1 MSDWQ
6 EKTLAHW
13 DLINRLAGRRF
24 GDRILAEEAALA
36 VFDGLRQDDWQR
48 LRTYSGVSTFAAFLA
63 TLTCRLLE
71 DFARSRFGRI
81 RPPTWVRRLGAT
93 WVDLF
98 RLLCLER
105 LPLAEA
111 VESLAVRRANEDRRD
126 LENAAYLIRGEIV
139 DCGQHQGL
147 EVALD
152 EEIDHSTTPEDGS
165 EPEEKLLTAERRRV
179 FELVCTALLGT
190 DPELSEE
197 GLAGLLSLQLEL
209 QPEEKLLLKL
219 CYRDGLPLPQVG
231 EMLGLNRFQLH
242 GRLRRLLA
250 RLRAEFEQAGLA
262 PEVINLLRA

>member
-1 MSDWQ
+1 MTDWQ

-24 GDRILAEEAALA
+24 GDRILVEEAALA
-36 VFDGLRQDDWQR
+36 VFDGLREDDWQR
-48 LRTYSGVSTFAAFLA
+48 LQSYSGVSTFPAFLA
-63 TLTCRLLE
+63 TLTCRMLE

-81 RPPTWVRRLGAT
+81 RPPLWVRRLGAT

-105 LPLAEA
+105 LSLVEA
-111 VESLAVRRANEDRRD
+111 VESLAVRRGDQDRQD
-126 LENAAYLIRGEIV
+126 LENAAYLIKGEII

-152 EEIDHSTTPEDGS
+152 DETVEPVSAEECA
-165 EPEEKLLTAERRRV
+165 EPEGKLFAKERVRV
-179 FELVCTALLGT
+179 FQLICTAVVGT
-190 DPELSEE
+190 DPQLTEE
-197 GLAGLLSLQLEL
+197 GLAGLQTLQLDL

-219 CYRDGLPLPQVG
+219 CYRDGLPMPRVG
-231 EMLGLNRFQLH
+231 EMLGYNRFQLH

-250 RLRAEFEQAGLA
+250 RLRAEFERVGLA
-262 PEVINLLRA
+262 PELVHLLRS